1 MTTER
6 SENEQRVDLEELR
19 EELGETVTELAHRVD
34 VPARVRARR
43 EETVARAKEVGDQAK
58 ALVAERAPAVRAAAE
73 RSPGVFAAGAVGILL
88 LLALVIRRSRR
99 K

>member
-6 SENEQRVDLEELR
+6 SENEQRADLEELR

-43 EETVARAKEVGDQAK
+43 EETVAQAK
-58 ALVAERAPAVRAAAE
+58 AFVAEKAPAVRAAG
-73 RSPGVFAAGAVGILL
+73 RSPAVIAAGAAGVLL
-88 LLALVIRRSRR
+88 LLVFVVRRSRR
-99 K
+99 T

>member
-19 EELGETVTELAHRVD
+19 EELGETVTELTHRAD

-43 EETVARAKEVGDQAK
+43 EETVARAK
-58 ALVAERAPAVRAAAE
+58 ALVAEKAPAVRAAG
-73 RSPGVFAAGAVGILL
+73 RSPAVLAAGAAGVLTLL
-88 LLALVIRRSRR
+88 VLVVRRRR
-99 K
+99 RA

>member
-34 VPARVRARR
+34 VPTRVRARR
-43 EETVARAKEVGDQAK
+43 DETLARAK
-58 ALVAERAPAVRAAAE
+58 ALVAEKAPAAGSPAVLATGAAA
-73 RSPGVFAAGAVGILL
+73 ALL
-88 LLALVIRRSRR
+88 LLVLVVRRRR
-99 K
+99 RT

>member
-6 SENEQRVDLEELR
+6 SENEQRAELEELR

-43 EETVARAKEVGDQAK
+43 EETVARAKAVGDQAK
-58 ALVAERAPAVRAAAE
+58 ALVTEKAPAVRAAAE
-73 RSPGVFAAGAVGILL
+73 RSPAVLAAGAAGVLL
-88 LLALVIRRSRR
+88 LLVLLVRRRR
-99 K
+99 RT